1 MKYESMGEGAKRL
14 DMQVGLLPDLGDV
27 CKLLRK
33 VTRFLLFKNWD
44 PGKCFT

>member
-27 CKLLRK
+27 WLSWCLQASEKGHK
-33 VTRFLLFKNWD
+33 V
-44 PGKCFT
+44 PSI